1 MATMMISAARE
12 RSLPLRERKKLRT
25 RRALADAALRL
36 FAANGFDATTLEEL
50 AEEAEVSKSTFSRT
64 FPAKEAAGI
73 EAEAELWTQFLATL
87 SASALSG
94 PVLGELHWPLPAAAA
109 GLDETWEERFLATR
123 RLVAAEP
130 ALLRYIEHYRADTKE
145 QLASSLAAKLALD
158 PDDLRL
164 HVLAELAITA
174 FSMAGR
180 AWVRANGAGGRAAL
194 LDGLASAVKAVPASL
209 DLAADL
215 TRSSGRKS
223 RDESMVEVQI
233 PGSKSLTARALF
245 LSACADGDSRLRHP
259 LLSDDTEAFAEGL
272 RTLGYRVRG
281 DGPDVI
287 VTGSPDGP
295 PAREATVY
303 CRDAGTAARF
313 LPALAACGSGTYL
326 FDASDQMR
334 RRPIGPVA
342 EALRELGAQVTYERA
357 AGHLPLAITSDR
369 LAGGPVELDA
379 GISSQFATALLMAG
393 PLMKNG
399 LQLSVSSIVSAPYIA
414 MTAAIMRDFGVQVSQ
429 DGNVFSVPGQG
440 YLAQD
445 YPIEPDASTSSYFF
459 AAAALTGNTVTV
471 NGLGSDSLQGDL
483 QFVRVLQ
490 DMGADVEID
499 QGQVRVTGTGRLH
512 GVEVNMRDISD
523 TMPTLAAIA
532 PFADGPVRIF
542 DVYNTRV
549 KESDRLD
556 ACAANLR
563 SLGIQAATGP
573 DWIEIQP
580 GEPRAALVNC
590 RGDHRIA
597 MSFSVTA
604 LRTRGLTLDD
614 PDCVRKTFPQFHDAL
629 GELRREWGIN
639 SR

>member
-1 MATMMISAARE
+1 
-12 RSLPLRERKKLRT
+12 
-25 RRALADAALRL
+25 
-36 FAANGFDATTLEEL
+36 
-50 AEEAEVSKSTFSRT
+50 
-64 FPAKEAAGI
+64 
-73 EAEAELWTQFLATL
+73 
-87 SASALSG
+87 
-94 PVLGELHWPLPAAAA
+94 
-109 GLDETWEERFLATR
+109 
-123 RLVAAEP
+123 
-130 ALLRYIEHYRADTKE
+130 
-145 QLASSLAAKLALD
+145 
-158 PDDLRL
+158 
-164 HVLAELAITA
+164 
-174 FSMAGR
+174 
-180 AWVRANGAGGRAAL
+180 
-194 LDGLASAVKAVPASL
+194 
-209 DLAADL
+209 
-215 TRSSGRKS
+215 
-223 RDESMVEVQI
+223 
-233 PGSKSLTARALF
+233 
-245 LSACADGDSRLRHP
+245 
-259 LLSDDTEAFAEGL
+259 
-272 RTLGYRVRG
+272 
-281 DGPDVI
+281 
-287 VTGSPDGP
+287 
-295 PAREATVY
+295 
-303 CRDAGTAARF
+303 
-313 LPALAACGSGTYL
+313 
-326 FDASDQMR
+326 
-334 RRPIGPVA
+334 
-342 EALRELGAQVTYERA
+342 
-357 AGHLPLAITSDR
+357 
-369 LAGGPVELDA
+369 
-379 GISSQFATALLMAG
+379 
-393 PLMKNG
+393 
-399 LQLSVSSIVSAPYIA
+399 

-563 SLGIQAATGP
+563 SLGIQAATGR